1 MSIKGQYFQFIDV
14 PGDGDCFFHS
24 ILKSEYLSGFSSVHE
39 LTMYLGSRI
48 EVNYTNDI
56 FLQRIF
62 TFHRMD
68 VVTWLNRIRT
78 MGTWANELDMLL
90 TAYILH
96 INIISVANY
105 MHGIICNDMQY
116 NLNLILQSNSHH
128 ITENSTI
135 YVYFHIFQN
144 PISRMFDGNHFGFM
158 HPIQYLPEEN
168 NTSHLNSSIDSDL
181 QINKVPSLINKN
193 LTKDFEDSSG
203 CVFEDTQ
210 NTVSDL
216 CDTIDRKRPL
226 NKCLN
231 VINRTHT
238 SNSTQ
243 SMYLCYL

>member
-1 MSIKGQYFQFIDV
+1 MIIEECVNKESQKKKCNDIFQCNNGDIFITIKEKYFQFIDV

-39 LTMYLGSRI
+39 LRMYLGSRI

-116 NLNLILQSNSHH
+116 NLNLILQSNSHQ

-144 PISRMFDGNHFGFM
+144 PISRMFDGNHFAY
-158 HPIQYLPEEN
+158 ICLLY
-168 NTSHLNSSIDSDL
+168 TSPSPRDS
-181 QINKVPSLINKN
+181 
-193 LTKDFEDSSG
+193 
-203 CVFEDTQ
+203 
-210 NTVSDL
+210 
-216 CDTIDRKRPL
+216 
-226 NKCLN
+226 
-231 VINRTHT
+231 
-238 SNSTQ
+238 
-243 SMYLCYL
+243 